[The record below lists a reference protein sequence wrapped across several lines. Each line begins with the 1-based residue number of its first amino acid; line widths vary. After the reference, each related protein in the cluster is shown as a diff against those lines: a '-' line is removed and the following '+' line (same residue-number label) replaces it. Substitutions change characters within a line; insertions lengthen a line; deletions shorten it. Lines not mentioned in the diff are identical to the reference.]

1 MVVSKHLMALHMNPG
16 VDLLCDALENRCDPE
31 IEENY
36 WDAL

>member
-16 VDLLCDALENRCDPE
+16 VDLLCDALENRCDPK
-31 IEENY
+31 IEKND